1 MYFSCSNPFCFNHGW
16 GSADISYMESHVQ
29 VKEIQERVPN
39 PDNIKDW
46 DLKSAK
52 DVEFT
57 KVTESFNRKSD
68 LD

>member
-1 MYFSCSNPFCFNHGW
+1 
-16 GSADISYMESHVQ
+16 MESHAQ
-29 VKEIQERVPN
+29 VKGIQESVPN

-46 DLKSAK
+46 DLSSAK

-57 KVTESFNRKSD
+57 KVAETFNRKSD

>member
-1 MYFSCSNPFCFNHGW
+1 MKLTNLSTYIYH
-16 GSADISYMESHVQ
+16 M
-29 VKEIQERVPN
+29 PN

-46 DLKSAK
+46 DLESAK

-57 KVTESFNRKSD
+57 KVSETFNRKSD

>member
-1 MYFSCSNPFCFNHGW
+1 MNLH
-16 GSADISYMESHVQ
+16 AQ
-29 VKEIQERVPN
+29 VNETQERVPN

-52 DVEFT
+52 DVEFN